1 VRRYTET
8 GPTSEYD
15 NAPRPRRIIEF
26 DTFTEFLNF
35 AEGPC
40 HLPNGQRSSRHQ
52 GHEGN
57 FYHHESW
64 PEMVYKARTGSPELV
79 ARAMAI
85 KDRAVK
91 DSARE
96 MPQTL
101 YDRVD
106 SDGLYFDAGL
116 VAEGQPDCWLVPRDA
131 NPVEA
136 KTIKLVYNCSVSCG
150 ATVETLIERGAGMMA
165 LAQLLKM
172 QGRNVEIWVTRSAN
186 FSGTVHEI
194 RVKVKDIGADG
205 QDDQLAFVLVSPD
218 MLRRLCFSVEEIE
231 HLPDA
236 YNGGG
241 YGCPCLCLLTGDVT
255 VQHRYG
261 GGATINAWVKD
272 QLDKLVN
279 ATDEFAG

>member
-1 VRRYTET
+1 MRRFTEAKP
-8 GPTSEYD
+8 GGYGRD
-15 NAPRPRRIIEF
+15 RRVIEF
-26 DTFTEFLNF
+26 DSFTEFLHF

-40 HLPNGQRSSRHQ
+40 SVSGRSSRTRR
-52 GHEGN
+52 EYDDR
-57 FYHHESW
+57 FYHHPSW
-64 PEMVYKARTGSPELV
+64 EAMLVKAKTGSPELV
-79 ARAMAI
+79 SRAMAI
-85 KDRAVK
+85 KDRLVK
-91 DSARE
+91 EVARE

-116 VAEGQPDCWLVPRDA
+116 VAEGQPDCWLIPRDA
-131 NPVEA
+131 QPVEQ

-186 FSGTVHEI
+186 FGGVEHEI
-194 RVKVKDIGADG
+194 RVRVKDIGADG

-218 MLRRLCFSVEEIE
+218 MLRRLCLSVEEIE
-231 HLPDA
+231 RLPGA
-236 YNGGG
+236 YDGGG
-241 YGCPCLCLLTGDVT
+241 YGMPCECLLTGDVT

-261 GGATINAWVKD
+261 DASSINAWVKD
-272 QLDKLVN
+272 QLTKLVN